1 MGKQMLTAGAANV
14 AASRNLRSFVVNK
27 LWCICFF
34 AFKMDSNIG
43 NISCKAGEILPCTS
57 YLLLAGVGRENG
69 KTKERE
75 KEKRRAY
82 NASRGTNGEA
92 L

>member
-1 MGKQMLTAGAANV
+1 
-14 AASRNLRSFVVNK
+14 
-27 LWCICFF
+27 
-34 AFKMDSNIG
+34 MDSDIG
-43 NISCKAGEILPCTS
+43 NISCKAGGILPCTS
-57 YLLLAGVGRENG
+57 YLLLAGVWRENG

-82 NASRGTNGEA
+82 NLNRRTNGEA

>member
-1 MGKQMLTAGAANV
+1 
-14 AASRNLRSFVVNK
+14 
-27 LWCICFF
+27 
-34 AFKMDSNIG
+34 MDSDIG

-57 YLLLAGVGRENG
+57 YLLLAGVWREKG

-75 KEKRRAY
+75 KENRRGC
-82 NASRGTNGEA
+82 NVNRGTNGEA